1 MWCPPSYKLVYNPIN
16 YIDISTISPSEIRVI
31 NQLSYL
37 GGTTL
42 YRHFM
47 TFPNPPREQN
57 QRLPWILVMFGG
69 SMLHCVL
76 HQQLNRLLFVWGLH
90 VKLSEPAEIQ
100 IIVSTR
106 DRGGYHPTWNS
117 CYLLGPRWVYHV

>member
-1 MWCPPSYKLVYNPIN
+1 MMLVVFYE
-16 YIDISTISPSEIRVI
+16 S
-31 NQLSYL
+31 
-37 GGTTL
+37 
-42 YRHFM
+42 
-47 TFPNPPREQN
+47 
-57 QRLPWILVMFGG
+57 MFGG

-106 DRGGYHPTWNS
+106 DRGGIPSN
-117 CYLLGPRWVYHV
+117 LE